1 MFCLVMDLRRLDLV
15 EGWMANLYE
24 LQDIIW
30 DELGEGDDHLV
41 PRPGN
46 RHGDQGLS
54 ENQSRK
60 RTHAAIH
67 RPAASNADVVAPSNI
82 YRNTEDGSRISSKER
97 EDLQNGLWT
106 NSYDGISR
114 DGDSSNGVFSAGSDG
129 ITNSLMNSV
138 TDGLHEDNPILGDQR
153 TAMKE
158 NLYQYSL
165 NQAASAESDLNLF
178 NSDYRDKENT
188 DLSFY
193 DWPNIENFEDVDR
206 MFRSCDSTF
215 GLGTDSENDLG
226 WFSSVQAADGSDDT
240 LRSNS
245 KFQVSDAEIVSS
257 TTMIRATS
265 SHYNSS
271 PLVNDRDKK
280 PVSRRARTK
289 KPVADIPPISIHS
302 SLANVSDVIS
312 HIDKGKQVKQQK
324 SSEGKKHEDKSR
336 ASVYRKES
344 SYASKRLQPVHS
356 FNNFSLQSFANS
368 GVRKK
373 GPLHQVRTSQPTELM
388 AQTTY
393 SNSVPFRENGAEVH
407 SKLDGYTTG
416 NQVELESSNPQ
427 ESFSISST
435 VDEHSLEAISFRQ
448 LQHVLEKLD
457 SRTKLCIRDSLYR
470 LARSAEQRDTCGNST
485 FGSNH
490 HHKDA
495 SLLTSDGTNKSTG
508 LMDVE
513 TDTNP
518 IDRSIAH
525 LLFHRPSAPSVV
537 PALGL
542 SPRSKVHTPGSNHRR
557 TVEERGGG
565 AENNIAAADPM
576 SDQLHRTT

>member
-1 MFCLVMDLRRLDLV
+1 MT
-15 EGWMANLYE
+15 NLYE

-30 DELGEGDDHLV
+30 DDLGEGDDHLV
-41 PRPGN
+41 PHPGN
-46 RHGDQGLS
+46 SHGDECPS

-60 RTHAAIH
+60 RVHAAIH
-67 RPAASNADVVAPSNI
+67 RPAACNADAVAPSNI
-82 YRNTEDGSRISSKER
+82 YRNNADGSHIRSKER
-97 EDLQNGLWT
+97 EHMQNGLWT

-129 ITNSLMNSV
+129 ITNNLMNSV
-138 TDGLHEDNPILGDQR
+138 TDGLHEDNPILGVRR
-153 TAMKE
+153 TAMEE

-178 NSDYRDKENT
+178 NSDYRDKENS

-193 DWPNIENFEDVDR
+193 DWPNIENFEDVER

-215 GLGTDSENDLG
+215 GLGTDNENDLR
-226 WFSSVQAADGSDDT
+226 WFSSVQAADGSDDA

-245 KFQVSDAEIVSS
+245 KFQVSDAEIVNS
-257 TTMIRATS
+257 TSMSHAAS

-271 PLVNDRDKK
+271 TLVNDCDKK

-289 KPVADIPPISIHS
+289 KPVAETPPISTHS

-324 SSEGKKHEDKSR
+324 SSEGKNHEDKSR
-336 ASVYRKES
+336 ASVYRKDS
-344 SYASKRLQPVHS
+344 SYASNHLQPVHS

-373 GPLHQVRTSQPTELM
+373 GSLHQVGTSQATELM

-393 SNSVPFRENGAEVH
+393 SDSVTCQKRVPFGENGAEVY

-457 SRTKLCIRDSLYR
+457 SRMKLCIRDSLYR
-470 LARSAEQRDTCGNST
+470 LARSAEQRDTCRNST

-495 SLLTSDGTNKSTG
+495 SFLTSDGTNKSTG
-508 LMDVE
+508 LMDME

-542 SPRSKVHTPGSNHRR
+542 SPRFKVHTPGSNHRR
-557 TVEERGGG
+557 TFEECGGG
-565 AENNIAAADPM
+565 TDNNAAADPM
-576 SDQLHRTT
+576 SDQPHRTT